1 VDLWDAGLV
10 KTLDNAGITNY
21 VQVKVTDLGI
31 EKVKGVRA
39 TDEQIARLVAKAK
52 EVLAQA

>member
-1 VDLWDAGLV
+1 MAVWDAGLV
-10 KTLDNAGITNY
+10 KTLDNAGITSY
-21 VQVKVTDLGI
+21 VQVEVTDLGI

>member
-1 VDLWDAGLV
+1 V
-10 KTLDNAGITNY
+10 KTLDNAGITSY
-21 VQVKVTDLGI
+21 VQVEVTDLGI

>member
-1 VDLWDAGLV
+1 M

-39 TDEQIARLVAKAK
+39 TDDQVASLVAKAK